1 MRIAV
6 MGSGGI
12 GGYFGG
18 LLGKAGADVTLIAR
32 GAHLAAIRAN
42 GLHVLS
48 AAGDFDVRVPATDD
62 PASVGR
68 ADLVLFSVK
77 GYDTE
82 AAAEAMRPMVRPGT
96 SVLCLQNGV
105 DNEAKLE
112 AVLGPGVVLGG
123 VVHILST
130 IAEPG
135 VISQTA
141 GPRTIRFGEM
151 AGGRTPRLEAIL
163 RVLVAAGINAAISE
177 QIVLDLWEKFV
188 FICAHG
194 GVTALT
200 RLAIG
205 EILACPET
213 AAFYRAVMD
222 EIVAVARGSGVP
234 LADDTA
240 PRAMAF
246 ARGLQPG
253 MRSSLAYDLDRGNRL
268 EVETLPGAV
277 LRYGARAGLPTPLN
291 GAIYACL
298 KPYHLRALAARQG

>member
-18 LLGKAGADVTLIAR
+18 LLAKAGADVTLIAR
-32 GAHLAAIRAN
+32 GAHLAAIRAG
-42 GLHVLS
+42 GLKVRS
-48 AAGDFDVRVPATDD
+48 VVGDFEVPVRSTDD

-68 ADLVLFSVK
+68 ADLILFSVK

-82 AAAEAMRPMVRPGT
+82 EAAQRMRPMVGPES

-112 AVLGPGVVLGG
+112 TILGPGVVLGG

-130 IAEPG
+130 VAEPG
-135 VISQTA
+135 VINQTA
-141 GPRTIRFGEM
+141 GPRTIKFGEM
-151 AGGRTPRLEAIL
+151 DGRRTPRLEAIL
-163 RVLVAAGINAAISE
+163 RTLTGAGITAAISE
-177 QIVLDLWEKFV
+177 QILVDLWEKFI

-200 RLAIG
+200 RLG
-205 EILACPET
+205 VGDILGCPET
-213 AAFYRAVMD
+213 AQLYRAVMD
-222 EIVAVARGSGVP
+222 EIATVARGNGVP
-234 LADDTA
+234 LPGDAVE
-240 PRAMAF
+240 RAMAF
-246 ARGLQPG
+246 ARSLQPT
-253 MRSSLAYDLDRGNRL
+253 MRSSLAHDLEHGNRL

-277 LRYGARAGLPTPLN
+277 IRYGAAVGMPTPLN
-291 GAIYACL
+291 SVIYGCL
-298 KPYHLRALAARQG
+298 KPYHVRAVAARRA